1 MPYTLEQLEEK
12 YRQLPEAVKE
22 AMYSVETSDA
32 VLAIGKKY
40 NLHIDQIGLLAEEA
54 GLVMLGLT
62 PSYQF
67 IDSIQKKLGVNRATA
82 ENITLDVNTE
92 IFLPIRE
99 FLRQSGGGLP
109 SREEVLRDIENP
121 PPTLEE
127 TAPVPIPKTEAPTDT
142 IFEQKMAKVFK
153 LPKEE
158 VPPPNPKVIDPYL
171 EPTN

>member
-1 MPYTLEQLEEK
+1 MPYTLEQIEEK

-40 NLHIDQIGLLAEEA
+40 DLHIDQIGLLAEEA

-67 IDSIQKKLGVNRATA
+67 IDSIQKKLGANRATA

-127 TAPVPIPKTEAPTDT
+127 ATPASTDT
-142 IFEQKMAKVFK
+142 IFEQKMAKMFK

-158 VPPPNPKVIDPYL
+158 APPPNPKVIDPYL
-171 EPTN
+171 EPTK